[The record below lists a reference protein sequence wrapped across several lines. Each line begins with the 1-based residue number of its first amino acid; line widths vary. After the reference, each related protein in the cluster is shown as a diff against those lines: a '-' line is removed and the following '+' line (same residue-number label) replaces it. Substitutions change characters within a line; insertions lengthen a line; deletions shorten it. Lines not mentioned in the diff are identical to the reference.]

1 MTKHSI
7 AALCALSLA
16 AFGFASTS
24 FAVDNV
30 AADDGKDVKETK
42 DVKEQVKESCI
53 TGDLGVT
60 FVSAYISR
68 GLVLE
73 NQGVI
78 AQPYLDLYFKLYE
91 GTGFINKVVL
101 NLGLWSSIHS
111 HPQPDGS
118 TDTTRNWYEFDY
130 TPGFAITF
138 AKNFTFTASYFEFD
152 SPASSFD
159 TARSLNFNLAYDD
172 TDLLG
177 KFALHPHVTYLRE
190 LDAPGAAGLAPNGNY
205 YEIGL
210 APGFSV
216 GPVSV
221 TIPLTVG
228 LGSEHFYAS
237 DTFGYFAGGV
247 QLSVP
252 ISFIPECY
260 GKWTFSG
267 GYTYYQLGTDVAD
280 ATATGHKSQN
290 VFQGAIGLTF

>member
-7 AALCALSLA
+7 AASCALTLA
-16 AFGFASTS
+16 AFGFAPAS
-24 FAVDNV
+24 FAG
-30 AADDGKDVKETK
+30 DGKDVKETK
-42 DVKEQVKESCI
+42 DIKETVKESCI
-53 TGDLGVT
+53 TGDIGVT
-60 FVSAYISR
+60 FVSEYISR

-91 GTGFINKVVL
+91 GTGFINKVQL
-101 NLGLWSSIHS
+101 NVGLWSSIHS
-111 HPQPDGS
+111 HVQPSGS

-130 TPGFAITF
+130 TPGIAITF

-177 KFALHPHVTYLRE
+177 AFALHPHFTYLRE
-190 LDAPGAAGLAPNGNY
+190 LDAPGFAGLGPQANY

-210 APGFSV
+210 APSHTFGIV
-216 GPVSV
+216 TL

-228 LGSEHFYAS
+228 LGSEGFYGS
-237 DTFGYFAGGV
+237 DTYGYFSAGA

-252 ISFIPECY
+252 LSFIPDCY

-267 GYTYYQLGTDVAD
+267 GYTYYNLGAAV
-280 ATATGHKSQN
+280 ATATATDHHSQH
-290 VFQGAIGLTF
+290 VFQGSIGLTF